1 MHYWHYIALAPL
13 INASKNM
20 CLTTIIHVK
29 EKSGHLET
37 TYRIKIGLGLKPV
50 KENDPSFCSSHKSI
64 TPRD

>member
-37 TYRIKIGLGLKPV
+37 TYQIKIGLGFNKIGLA
-50 KENDPSFCSSHKSI
+50 
-64 TPRD
+64 